1 MESYDAY
8 FEDQEGVERSNEEN
22 NYNLQPEKFC
32 KMFI

>member
-22 NYNLQPEKFC
+22 YNLQLGKFC